1 MSLFNSR
8 TLVTTLL
15 LTLSLALPAP
25 QNAPR
30 GEKNICNDGELAA
43 GNPRAAFFRKLVDG
57 SDYKNHKRVPSPKD
71 CPIKVGIVG
80 GGVAGLYAA
89 ILLDSLD
96 IDYDIHEAS
105 DRIGGRVFTYRFNQ
119 EAWDRSTPS
128 DPAYYDYYVS
138 DPEISSG
145 FGG

>member
-8 TLVTTLL
+8 TLVTALL

-119 EAWDRSTPS
+119 EAWDKSTPS

-138 DPEISSG
+138 DLEISSG